1 MTIMLVHESNGDFVA
16 AKWVLD
22 TLPEGDVDFIR
33 SINDLAE
40 YFCQTVTFV
49 KVEGG
54 LLIRRSEVEQ
64 FIRNLNGGEVEQA
77 E

>member
-16 AKWVLD
+16 AKWVHD

-49 KVEGG
+49 KVEG
-54 LLIRRSEVEQ
+54 LLIRRPEVEQ